1 VLKRRLKKML
11 VIGPSHVKRLEHAV
25 NGGILPE
32 SALTLEFLGRDG
44 MPIWH
49 PVFTRHLQSADY
61 EHIFVIVGDFRFG
74 NKIFAQT
81 EAKNAGGVAKELINL
96 DNDAKLYEKSLAKID
111 EWIAAFGNKISFLF
125 WDLLGR
131 EFANRRDNKYMSD
144 GRYCHPSWNY
154 DEVSERYRDHIFDA
168 GFLKN
173 TCMERLTVDS
183 ANHFSMFA
191 YLMIIDALQ
200 HIGHKKYVNK
210 AELEFKF
217 KVLDSKFNQIPLADI
232 YLVCDPPIFNRLAE
246 ALAKGALPRHKKLQ
260 LLTVQAFIA
269 QQASAPL
276 DGGAKILYLSSFR
289 YVDGEDNAAKYR
301 RFVNTLDKIDRD
313 RAGINVVFYDYLCDY
328 VAGLRKKQQRQQE
341 VNLPAPAD
349 AYSLQSLQEVH
360 ANAIGYPLDNFEFLH
375 SLFELSGRLPNFKG
389 FIFLLMS
396 ASLGPVSAEYVDFYY
411 GHFIGDVFATAN
423 EGFL

>member
-1 VLKRRLKKML
+1 ML

-32 SALTLEFLGRDG
+32 SSLTIEFLGRDG

-131 EFANRRDNKYMSD
+131 EFANRRDNKYISD

-173 TCMERLTVDS
+173 TGMDRLTVDS

-200 HIGHKKYVNK
+200 HIGHKKYINQV
-210 AELEFKF
+210 ALEFKF
-217 KVLDSKFNQIPLADI
+217 KVLDSKFNQLPLADT

-246 ALAKGALPRHKKLQ
+246 ALAKGALPGHKKLQ
-260 LLTVQAFIA
+260 LLTAQAFIA
-269 QQASAPL
+269 QKTSASL
-276 DGGAKILYLSSFR
+276 GGGAKVLYLSSFR
-289 YVDGEDNAAKYR
+289 YIDGEDNAAKYR

-313 RAGINVVFYDYLCDY
+313 RVGIKVVFFDYLCDY
-328 VAGLRKKQQRQQE
+328 VSGLRKKQQQQE
-341 VNLPAPAD
+341 GNLPGPTD
-349 AYSLQSLQEVH
+349 AYSLQSLQKIH
-360 ANAIGYPLDNFEFLH
+360 ANAIDYPLDNFEFLH

-396 ASLGPVSAEYVDFYY
+396 ASLGQVPAEYVDFYY
-411 GHFIGDVFATAN
+411 GYFIGDVFATAN
-423 EGFL
+423 EGFFAS